1 MLLYPVLE
9 ELVPRQEDRLEFPI
23 VDFGQADTAEHSS
36 PSMSPKRLQE
46 AADDFVGEVGSRGI
60 PLNNRNQ
67 EGVRISCQE
76 QVEEIFGEGMLAVV
90 GSGD

>member
-23 VDFGQADTAEHSS
+23 VGFDQADTAEHSS
-36 PSMSPKRLQE
+36 PSMSPKGLQE
-46 AADDFVGEVGSRGI
+46 ATDDFVREVRSRRI

-67 EGVRISCQE
+67 EGTRISCQE
-76 QVEEIFGEGMLAVV
+76 HVEEIL
-90 GSGD
+90 